1 MNSFFFFMVPN
12 FYIFSQRKLKI
23 IALYSSYP
31 WKLINNDC
39 KLSLEF
45 EKKLS
50 DLKFLENN
58 IFKKIFKPV
67 NSKKAHVFDLISF

>member
-1 MNSFFFFMVPN
+1 MPGFE
-12 FYIFSQRKLKI
+12 IFGDEERKQV
-23 IALYSSYP
+23 
-31 WKLINNDC
+31 NDVLETGVLFRYGFEGARNGHF
-39 KLSLEF
+39 KALEF